1 MGYYEYQKKWD
12 AVIGEVLEA
21 MEQTNGMDKY
31 AVAFCKKGDI
41 VGHFP
46 KGNTGIFAKLIF
58 YFLNSEMLCTCKI
71 KVAGK
76 RTHFGDHNGLSIP
89 CLL

>member
-1 MGYYEYQKKWD
+1 MGYYEYQKKWNV
-12 AVIGEVLEA
+12 VIGEVLEA

-31 AVAFCKKGDI
+31 AVAFCKNGDI
-41 VGHFP
+41 VGQFP
-46 KGNTGIFAKLIF
+46 KENTGIFAKLIF